1 MNAWFIISPSPVS
14 ELGEDRRL
22 THSWLATLLLRD
34 ADDLHHHGP
43 WPFFGRTERH
53 YFCEI
58 TGPCIE
64 DPGLLPSLALE
75 TVFTLRAKEAIYY
88 TFREVLQNTLGSVQ
102 IRCMLCLL
110 HIV

>member
-1 MNAWFIISPSPVS
+1 MNARFIISPSPVS

-22 THSWLATLLLRD
+22 THSWLAILLLRD

-43 WPFFGRTERH
+43 WPFFGRTEKH

-58 TGPCIE
+58 TGLCIE

-75 TVFTLRAKEAIYY
+75 TVFTLKTKEAIYY
-88 TFREVLQNTLGSVQ
+88 THSSQHLRWVTWALWSSTHRMVG
-102 IRCMLCLL
+102 R
-110 HIV
+110 